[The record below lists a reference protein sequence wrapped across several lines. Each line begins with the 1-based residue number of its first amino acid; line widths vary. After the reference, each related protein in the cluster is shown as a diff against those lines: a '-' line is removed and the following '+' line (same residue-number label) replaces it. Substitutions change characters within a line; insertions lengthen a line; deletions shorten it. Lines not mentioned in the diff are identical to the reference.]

1 MSRSERFAVGIDYQD
16 GVARRRLTA
25 IQNVARENPGMAGS
39 DTAGRFPADA
49 HCVQVFSLPPG
60 GAGTPACRVETRLD
74 HPPRRVSTLQTE
86 SLRHGFYFTG
96 NSTGTLDALPTL
108 TITG

>member
-1 MSRSERFAVGIDYQD
+1 MGRPERLAVRIDYQD
-16 GVARRRLTA
+16 RVAKRCMPR

-49 HCVQVFSLPPG
+49 HCVQVSSLPV
-60 GAGTPACRVETRLD
+60 TRNQKLETRN
-74 HPPRRVSTLQTE
+74 
-86 SLRHGFYFTG
+86 GFHFTG
-96 NSTGTLDALPTL
+96 NSTGTLEAPLTL